1 MYFAVI
7 GIVEHCKVIYCMQKT
22 VRTLVPLHSFSN
34 TLEQS
39 TTLGLAFIA
48 TGSSRKAAIPK
59 SSNQSNAEK
68 NGICMIV
75 NAVRLS
81 CNAGLCVCVCVW
93 LIHIHIYIHI
103 ENKVSVPDQKKK
115 MNSNANGVLNI
126 YSFTHISYLRVP
138 VCIRNVSS
146 YTLYRCVK
154 AVMHILCVH

>member
-7 GIVEHCKVIYCMQKT
+7 GIVEHCKVMYCMQKT

-81 CNAGLCVCVCVW
+81 CNAGLCVCVRM
-93 LIHIHIYIHI
+93 IDPYTYIH
-103 ENKVSVPDQKKK
+103 
-115 MNSNANGVLNI
+115 
-126 YSFTHISYLRVP
+126 SY
-138 VCIRNVSS
+138 
-146 YTLYRCVK
+146 
-154 AVMHILCVH
+154 